1 MGCIALSCVGVG
13 CVGVG
18 LLGYRPPRAGL
29 PLAAR
34 CAPLPPAGPAQFG
47 APPTALVTAA
57 AVAATRFVMTRQ
69 IRHAALLARLLR
81 EPAVRVV
88 ALITIGGTSRATQ
101 ACRAAVRLARL
112 VVLVPL
118 RRPLL
123 GGLRLCRDARPRLVQ
138 KGTAVPG
145 RAGAIDGA
153 ARRFLVER
161 PDTLMVVEEG
171 GEQLCLPGIDP
182 EHHAGAPPRLLY

>member
-1 MGCIALSCVGVG
+1 
-13 CVGVG
+13 
-18 LLGYRPPRAGL
+18 
-29 PLAAR
+29 
-34 CAPLPPAGPAQFG
+34 
-47 APPTALVTAA
+47 
-57 AVAATRFVMTRQ
+57 MTWR
-69 IRHAALLARLLR
+69 IRHAVLRARLLR
-81 EPAVRVV
+81 EPTVRVV
-88 ALITIGGTSRATQ
+88 ERIAMGGTSRATLAAR

-118 RRPLL
+118 RWPLL

-138 KGTAVPG
+138 RGTAVPG
-145 RAGAIDGA
+145 RAGAVGGT